1 MRAILLF
8 VLALVA
14 CDPFAPHES
23 QSRTVEG
30 CSDAVKH
37 LHECCPAWDS
47 YLSCTY
53 LANAIPS
60 PDSTTGESRCL
71 VKKSCAEIVRDVES
85 GSRLCGFGPATT
97 HCRR

>member
-1 MRAILLF
+1 VRAILLF
-8 VLALVA
+8 VLTLVA

-30 CSDAVKH
+30 CSDAIKH

-53 LANAIPS
+53 FANAVAAPDLTPS
-60 PDSTTGESRCL
+60 QSRCL
-71 VKKSCAEIVRDVES
+71 TKMPCDKLVREVEA
-85 GSRLCGFGPATT
+85 GSRVCSLSPATT